1 MNRILATATAAATA
15 GAVLLV
21 FAPSAAATAAPHTPD
36 YVDVW
41 FDEVALPFIME
52 NAASTVYVGELSEN
66 ETDFTSATDIG
77 HPREYSAWSDDFVR
91 GRATERPVKATG
103 LWIAPVVSGDTV
115 IGTVH
120 AHADTASQS
129 VEFVGY
135 NNNAELGNALIGLS
149 QAARVIE
156 DQPSATWIVLEN
168 GRVRTLTEQGRFE
181 LPEETSLG
189 EYQSTVAKR
198 YAAAMAASEGV
209 EDAVGGGGPAAP
221 SSALSWWG
229 IASVAAII
237 VGGLALVSLGYHRRK
252 HGDRSP
258 TRSS

>member
-156 DQPSATWIVLEN
+156 A
-168 GRVRTLTEQGRFE
+168 
-181 LPEETSLG
+181 
-189 EYQSTVAKR
+189 AKK
-198 YAAAMAASEGV
+198 A
-209 EDAVGGGGPAAP
+209 
-221 SSALSWWG
+221 
-229 IASVAAII
+229 
-237 VGGLALVSLGYHRRK
+237 
-252 HGDRSP
+252 
-258 TRSS
+258 